1 MLDRAKEDIDNL
13 VGRHI
18 STLIADMDDRKWY
31 ETIGQFEH
39 ECDILHKEGILI
51 RGALSEGK
59 DYYRWKRVVSIIGR

>member
-1 MLDRAKEDIDNL
+1 MLDIAKEDIDNL

-31 ETIGQFEH
+31 ETIGRFEH

-51 RGALSEGK
+51 RGAMSEGK
-59 DYYRWKRVVSIIGR
+59 DYHRWKRVVPIVGR